1 MSLKVSGMRCLDMIQ
16 KNRSFIVYLDDNDE
30 RKEAFVEIIESNS
43 SFVKFAT
50 NRNVITIPF
59 SRIIKLKEE
68 RENNNNG

>member
-1 MSLKVSGMRCLDMIQ
+1 MKEKSYIC
-16 KNRSFIVYLDDNDE
+16 YLDDND
-30 RKEAFVEIIESNS
+30 KKVDAFVEILETNFT
-43 SFVKFAT
+43 FVKFAT